1 MAQTQEASKTAGKP
15 IRCRAAVARKAGE
28 PLVIEEIIVAPP
40 KARELRVRVLC
51 SALCFSDIHF
61 WRLKEPHG
69 YYPRIFGHETVGVVE
84 SVGEGVEDVKVGD
97 TVIPS
102 FLAYCGEC
110 PDCIS
115 IKSNQCSKL
124 RFELSPYIRDG
135 TSRFSDPK
143 GETIY
148 HFGYTSGFSEYPVVD
163 ISHVTKVD
171 PALPASRACLLGCGV
186 STGNAICF
194 DSCWHNLIHFELVRR
209 TYFTFS
215 VKTADVEEGSTV
227 AIFGLGVIGLAVAE
241 GARLRGAKT
250 IIGVDMNPD
259 KVEIGKKF
267 GVTHFINPRELG
279 GKLATT
285 TLENAVFCIA
295 VILEM
300 TDGLG
305 ADYCFECV
313 GLPSLSQEA
322 FTCCRKG
329 WGKTIILGVDKPDS
343 QFILNSLVNN
353 HSGKTITGV
362 QYGGLKP
369 NLDIAILAKRYLD
382 KELQL
387 DLFVTHEIKLEDINK
402 AFKLLI
408 EGKCLRTVIWLDQER
423 ASADGVT
430 FNEI

>member
-28 PLVIEEIIVAPP
+28 PLVIEEITVAPP

-61 WRLKEPHG
+61 WRLEEPHG

-84 SVGEGVEDVKVGD
+84 SVGEGVEDVMVGD

-135 TSRFSDPK
+135 TSRFSDAK

-148 HFGYTSGFSEYPVVD
+148 HFGYTSGFSVG
-163 ISHVTKVD
+163 
-171 PALPASRACLLGCGV
+171 AA
-186 STGNAICF
+186 
-194 DSCWHNLIHFELVRR
+194 W
-209 TYFTFS
+209 
-215 VKTADVEEGSTV
+215 KTADVEAGSTV

-250 IIGVDMNPD
+250 IIGVDLNPD

-267 GVTHFINPRELG
+267 GITHFINPKELG
-279 GKLATT
+279 DKPAS
-285 TLENAVFCIA
+285 E
-295 VILEM
+295 VILGM

-322 FTCCRKG
+322 FACCRKG

-343 QFILNSLVNN
+343 KFILNSLVNN

-369 NLDIAILAKRYLD
+369 NIDIAILGKRYLD

-408 EGKCLRTVIWLDQER
+408 EGKCLRTVIWMDQER

-430 FNEI
+430 FNEL

>member
-1 MAQTQEASKTAGKP
+1 MAQNTAGKP

-61 WRLKEPHG
+61 WRLQEPPQVD

-84 SVGEGVEDVKVGD
+84 SVGEGVEGVKVGD
-97 TVIPS
+97 SVIPS

-135 TSRFSDPK
+135 TSRFSDTK

-148 HFGYTSGFSEYPVVD
+148 HFGYTSGFSEYTVVD
-163 ISHVTKVD
+163 ITHVTKVD
-171 PALPASRACLLGCGV
+171 PALPPSRACLLGCGV
-186 STGNAICF
+186 STGVGAV
-194 DSCWHNLIHFELVRR
+194 W
-209 TYFTFS
+209 
-215 VKTADVEEGSTV
+215 KTADVEAGSTV
-227 AIFGLGVIGLAVAE
+227 AIFGLGVIGLSVAE

-250 IIGVDMNPD
+250 IIGVDLNPE
-259 KVEIGKKF
+259 KAEIGKKV
-267 GVTHFINPRELG
+267 GITHYINPRELG
-279 GKLATT
+279 GKLAS
-285 TLENAVFCIA
+285 E

-313 GLPSLSQEA
+313 GLPALSQEA
-322 FTCCRKG
+322 FACCRKG
-329 WGKTIILGVDKPDS
+329 WGKTVILGVDKPDS
-343 QFILNSLVNN
+343 KFILNSLVND
-353 HSGKTITGV
+353 HSGKSVIGV

-369 NLDIAILAKRYLD
+369 NLDIPLLTKRYLD
-382 KELQL
+382 K
-387 DLFVTHEIKLEDINK
+387 DFSWT
-402 AFKLLI
+402 
-408 EGKCLRTVIWLDQER
+408 CL
-423 ASADGVT
+423 
-430 FNEI
+430 

>member
-1 MAQTQEASKTAGKP
+1 MAQNQESSNTAGKP
-15 IRCRAAVARKAGE
+15 IHCKAAVARKAGE
-28 PLVIEEIIVAPP
+28 ALVIEEIIVAPP
-40 KARELRVRVLC
+40 KAHELRVRVLC

-110 PDCIS
+110 PDCTS
-115 IKSNQCSKL
+115 LKSNQCSKL

-135 TSRFSDPK
+135 TSRFSDTK
-143 GETIY
+143 GQTIY
-148 HFGYTSGFSEYPVVD
+148 HFGYTSGFSEYTVVD
-163 ISHVTKVD
+163 ITHVTKVD
-171 PALPASRACLLGCGV
+171 PALRASRACLLGCGV
-186 STGNAICF
+186 STGVGAA
-194 DSCWHNLIHFELVRR
+194 W
-209 TYFTFS
+209 
-215 VKTADVEEGSTV
+215 KTADVEAGSTV
-227 AIFGLGVIGLAVAE
+227 AIFGLGVIGLSVAE
-241 GARLRGAKT
+241 GARLRGAKR
-250 IIGVDMNPD
+250 IIGVDLNPE
-259 KVEIGKKF
+259 KAEIGKKV
-267 GVTHFINPRELG
+267 GVTHYLNPTDLG
-279 GKLATT
+279 GKSAS
-285 TLENAVFCIA
+285 E

-313 GLPSLSQEA
+313 GLPSLGQEA

-329 WGKTIILGVDKPDS
+329 WGKTVILGVDKPDS
-343 QFILNSLVNN
+343 QLILNSLVNS
-353 HSGKTITGV
+353 HSGKSITGV

-369 NLDIAILAKRYLD
+369 NIDIPILAKRYLD

-387 DLFVTHEIKLEDINK
+387 DLFVTHEVKLEDINK

-408 EGKCLRTVIWLDQER
+408 EGKCLRTVIWMDKER
-423 ASADGVT
+423 ASADGVV
-430 FNEI
+430 FDEI